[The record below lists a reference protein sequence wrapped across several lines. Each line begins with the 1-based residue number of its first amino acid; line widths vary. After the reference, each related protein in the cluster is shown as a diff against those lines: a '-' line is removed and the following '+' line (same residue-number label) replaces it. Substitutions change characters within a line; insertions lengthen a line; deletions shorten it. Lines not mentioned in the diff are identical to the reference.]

1 MKKILKIAAWKI
13 RMLEEWFLPAA
24 LLAARIHVGLAFW
37 RSGMT
42 KYPDIKN
49 AIALFEDEYIP
60 EWEKNHVKEWLGF
73 NIPFPVPSPEFAAY
87 AATYM
92 ELGLSALL
100 IIGLMG
106 RSAAAG
112 IFALA
117 LSIELFVY
125 PGTSDHYHWM
135 LLMAIIVT
143 AGPGKIS
150 LDHFVRRKLLK
161 PGPYDKTVDIH

>member
-1 MKKILKIAAWKI
+1 MNKILKIAAWKI
-13 RMLEEWFLPAA
+13 RMLEEWFLPLA
-24 LLAARIHVGLAFW
+24 LLAARVHVGLAFW

-42 KYPDIKN
+42 KYPDIKH
-49 AIALFEDEYIP
+49 AISLFEDEYIP
-60 EWEKNHVKEWLGF
+60 AWEKNHIKEWLGF
-73 NIPFPVPSPEFAAY
+73 KIPFPVPPAEFAAY
-87 AATYM
+87 LTTYA

-100 IIGLMG
+100 IAGLMT

-117 LSIELFVY
+117 LCIELFVY

-135 LLMAIIVT
+135 LLMAIIVA

-150 LDHFVRRKLLK
+150 IDHFVRGKLLK